1 LRTFTT
7 KLSIDRLRP
16 QVLTLIKMTTTS
28 NIVNEFVNIVDND
41 KVYDLKEL
49 KTILGEIYKTKTSA
63 AKKTKGEKK
72 AKRAPTSYNIFI
84 GTNIKKMRTEDPS
97 LTAKEAM
104 KKAGAKWK
112 EMSDDEKNEYKA
124 KLEK

>member
-1 LRTFTT
+1 
-7 KLSIDRLRP
+7 
-16 QVLTLIKMTTTS
+16 MTTTS
-28 NIVNEFVNIVDND
+28 NIVNEFVNIVDTD

-72 AKRAPTSYNIFI
+72 VKRAPTSYNIFI
-84 GTNIKKMRTEDPS
+84 GTTIKELRTEDPS

-104 KKAGAKWK
+104 TKAGAMWK
-112 EMSDDEKNEYKA
+112 EMSDDEKKEYKT